1 MLKTEKK
8 VEYLELI
15 YDLIFVYVI
24 GRNHSLLQAAEDG
37 FIPGS
42 LFLTYVLFTLA
53 VIQIWNYSTYYINMF
68 GRNSVRDH
76 IFLFVNMYLLYYIGE
91 GTRLH
96 WESFRIQYHAAWAL
110 ILINIGMQYL
120 IERRHHRQSP
130 ETCRTIRNTA
140 AVLFGEALLVLL
152 SLLLTKDGFPVFSL
166 LAVLFGI
173 VMTSVHADEGRAEI
187 IDFSHL
193 SERAMLYVV
202 FTFGEMI
209 ITVSS
214 YFEGTLT
221 AGSVYFTAMAFLIVS
236 ALFLSYEV
244 LYNHI
249 IDREKVTTGLTY
261 MLIHVFLIFALNLLT
276 TALEFMRD
284 TRVSL
289 FPKTVFL
296 VTAFLLY
303 YLCLFALIRGAGKK
317 AYRRGRSVLPMI
329 IPVVLFAGLMMAL
342 RERMYA
348 NIAVS
353 VLFVYG
359 MFLGI
364 YLTGRRGS
372 AGD

>member
-42 LFLTYVLFTLA
+42 LFLTYVLFTL
-53 VIQIWNYSTYYINMF
+53 
-68 GRNSVRDH
+68 
-76 IFLFVNMYLLYYIGE
+76 
-91 GTRLH
+91 
-96 WESFRIQYHAAWAL
+96 
-110 ILINIGMQYL
+110 
-120 IERRHHRQSP
+120 
-130 ETCRTIRNTA
+130 
-140 AVLFGEALLVLL
+140 
-152 SLLLTKDGFPVFSL
+152 
-166 LAVLFGI
+166 
-173 VMTSVHADEGRAEI
+173 
-187 IDFSHL
+187 
-193 SERAMLYVV
+193 
-202 FTFGEMI
+202 
-209 ITVSS
+209 
-214 YFEGTLT
+214 T

-236 ALFLSYEV
+236 VLFLSYEV

-289 FPKTVFL
+289 LPKTVFL

-317 AYRRGRSVLPMI
+317 AYRRGR
-329 IPVVLFAGLMMAL
+329 PVYRASGCSGGSGKDDAPDAGSSTTTL
-342 RERMYA
+342 RE
-348 NIAVS
+348 
-353 VLFVYG
+353 
-359 MFLGI
+359 
-364 YLTGRRGS
+364 
-372 AGD
+372 